1 MKFDTRWVG
10 VGAGAGK
17 GGSGCE
23 MVKAQWEEGKK
34 KMKLKEKAWHRVGD
48 LGLGMKAR
56 VGL

>member
-1 MKFDTRWVG
+1 
-10 VGAGAGK
+10 
-17 GGSGCE
+17 

-34 KMKLKEKAWHRVGD
+34 KMKMKEKAWHRVGD